1 MSEPSSQ
8 YWTYF
13 DEAWKQIIERFFPE
27 FLRFF
32 APEVYEAIDFQK
44 SFTFLDTEMAQFD
57 KQALKGAKVVDK
69 LVKAFLKDGSEQW
82 ILIHIEV
89 QGDADA
95 DFAQRMFRYF
105 YRIYD
110 RYGQRIISI
119 AILTERASRTADGM
133 FEAKLLGS
141 GVVFHYLPF
150 NLMGYERAALESDE
164 NPMAVVVQAA
174 QERERLRRRGD
185 GFNTK
190 WYLTRKLYERGYSR
204 EEIIALFKFI
214 DWVIQ
219 LSDEEEIRFRADVK
233 TLEEVNKMPYITSVE
248 RIGRAEGLQ
257 EGLQQGLQQGL
268 QELQHGLQQMLLD
281 ALDERFGELP
291 APVSDAI
298 HKIQDQAQLRL
309 LHRQAIR
316 SASLEEFQSILN
328 GN

>member
-1 MSEPSSQ
+1 
-8 YWTYF
+8 
-13 DEAWKQIIERFFPE
+13 
-27 FLRFF
+27 
-32 APEVYEAIDFQK
+32 
-44 SFTFLDTEMAQFD
+44 MAQFD

-69 LVKAFLKDGSEQW
+69 LAKVFRKDGSERW

-190 WYLTRKLYERGYSR
+190 WYLIRRLYERGYRR

-214 DWVIQ
+214 DWVIR
-219 LSDEEEIRFRADVK
+219 LSDDEQIRFWDDVK
-233 TLEEVNKMPYITSVE
+233 TLEEVNKMPYVTSVE
-248 RIGRAEGLQ
+248 RIGMEK
-257 EGLQQGLQQGL
+257 GLQQGAQLEG
-268 QELQHGLQQMLLD
+268 QQMILD

-291 APVSDAI
+291 DTVSAAI
-298 HKIQDQAQLRL
+298 HQIQDLAQLRL

-316 SASLEEFQSILN
+316 SESLEEFQRSLN